1 MKHFKM
7 LIILQMQ
14 EEEEPKLEEGIA
26 GEDQVKVFKEGGIL
40 LFTCG
45 FNQI

>member
-1 MKHFKM
+1 M

-14 EEEEPKLEEGIA
+14 EEEEPKLGEDIA
-26 GEDQVKVFKEGGIL
+26 GEDQVKVFKEGVFL
-40 LFTCG
+40 LFNCG

>member
-1 MKHFKM
+1 M
-7 LIILQMQ
+7 LITLQMQ
-14 EEEEPKLEEGIA
+14 EEEEPRLGGDIA
-26 GEDQVKVFKEGGIL
+26 EEDQVKVFKEGGIL